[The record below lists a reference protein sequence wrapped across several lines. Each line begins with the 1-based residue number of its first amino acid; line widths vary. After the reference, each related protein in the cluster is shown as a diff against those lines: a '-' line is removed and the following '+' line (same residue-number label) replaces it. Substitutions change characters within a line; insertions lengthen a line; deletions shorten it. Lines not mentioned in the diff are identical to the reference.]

1 MSTVIEEGI
10 KHLERFNNNH
20 GLTREQVERGLN
32 QAIKKVEENLERF
45 KDTFPDAA
53 SVNNVYK
60 PVKNDHEWTQ
70 GFWTGMIWLAY
81 ETTGDEKF
89 REVAEIQVETF
100 RKRIDERLGLD
111 HHDLGFL
118 YSLSCVAAYKLTG
131 NTEAKDIAIKAANKL
146 VERFTENGNFIQAW
160 GDLNDPN
167 NYRLII
173 DCYLNLPLLYWA
185 SQETGNGRYYDA
197 AFKHA
202 KTAMNVVV
210 REDAST
216 FHTYYFDRETGEP
229 TKGVTAQGYSDD
241 SCWSRGQA
249 WGVYGFPLSYMYTKD
264 IGFMEI
270 YHKVTQ
276 YFLNRL
282 PEDYIPYWDLVFTE
296 GDQYRDSSAASI
308 AICGLLEAEKWLPHE
323 HPLKEIYQNAAMHML
338 KSLIENYT
346 TINHPES
353 NGLLLHAVYSIP
365 HNGGV
370 DECNI
375 WGDYYYMEAL
385 VRVLKDWELYW

>member
-1 MSTVIEEGI
+1 MSRVIEEGI
-10 KHLERFNNNH
+10 LHPERFFKDH
-20 GLTREQVERGLN
+20 GLTKHQVEKALEHCIR
-32 QAIKKVEENLERF
+32 KVEENLELF
-45 KDTFPDAA
+45 KETFPDAA
-53 SVNNVYK
+53 SVNNVYS
-60 PVKNDHEWTQ
+60 PVQNDYEWTQ

-81 ETTGDEKF
+81 EMTGNKKF

-100 RKRIDERLGLD
+100 RKRIDERLGIN

-118 YSLSCVAAYKLTG
+118 YTLSCVAAYKLTG
-131 NTEAKDIAIKAANKL
+131 NSEAKNIALKAADTL
-146 VERFTENGNFIQAW
+146 MERFSKKGEFIQAW
-160 GDLNDPN
+160 GDLNAPD

-173 DCYLNLPLLYWA
+173 DCYLNLPLLFWA
-185 SQETGNGRYYDA
+185 SEVTGDQRFYDA
-197 AFKHA
+197 AYKHA
-202 KTAMNVVV
+202 KTAMKVVV

-216 FHTYYFDRETGEP
+216 FHTYYFDSETGQP
-229 TKGVTAQGYSDD
+229 AKGVTAQGYSDD
-241 SCWSRGQA
+241 SCWARGQA
-249 WGVYGFPLSYMYTKD
+249 WGVYGFPLSYLYTKD
-264 IGFMEI
+264 ESFMEM

-282 PEDYIPYWDLVFTE
+282 PEDYIPYWDLMFTE

-308 AICGLLEAEKWLPHE
+308 AICGLLEMDKWLPLD
-323 HPLKEIYQNAAMHML
+323 HPMKNIYQSTAMHIL

-346 TINHPES
+346 TINHSES

-365 HNGGV
+365 HNVGV

>member
-1 MSTVIEEGI
+1 MSTVIAEGI
-10 KHLERFNNNH
+10 KQLEKFTNNP
-20 GLTREQVERGLN
+20 GLTKEQVERALY
-32 QAIKKVEENLERF
+32 QAIRKVEESLDRF

-53 SVNNVYK
+53 SVNNVYQ

-70 GFWTGMIWLAY
+70 GFWTGMIWLSY
-81 ETTGDEKF
+81 DMTGDEKF

-100 RKRIDERLGLD
+100 RKRIDERLGLN

-118 YSLSCVAAYKLTG
+118 YTLSCVAAYKLTG
-131 NTEAKDIAIKAANKL
+131 NTEAKNIALKAADAL
-146 VERFTENGNFIQAW
+146 MERFSEKGEFIQAW
-160 GDLNDPN
+160 GDLNAPD

-173 DCYLNLPLLYWA
+173 DCYLNLPLLFWA
-185 SQETGNGRYYDA
+185 SEVTGDGRYYEA
-197 AFKHA
+197 AYKHA
-202 KTAMNVVV
+202 KTAMHVVV
-210 REDAST
+210 RDDAST

-264 IGFMEI
+264 ERFMEM
-270 YHKVTQ
+270 YQKVTQ

-282 PEDYIPYWDLVFTE
+282 PEDYIPYWDLIFTK
-296 GDQYRDSSAASI
+296 GDQYRDTSAASI
-308 AICGLLEAEKWLPHE
+308 AICGLLEADKWIPAD
-323 HPLKEIYQNAAMHML
+323 HPLKKIYRNAALHML

-346 TINHPES
+346 TIDHPES